1 MVQWIPL
8 RGGGK
13 LPDSL
18 ISHTNGDDT
27 GIPQGNLKIIDEY
40 PIIALFSVFGINCLI
55 SSNDII
61 SIFLSIELQSFAV
74 YILASLYRESES
86 ATSAGL
92 KYFLLGSLSS
102 AILLLGVVL
111 IYSFT
116 GLTEFEGLYMLCS
129 TSISNQ
135 YIHFSVLLISV
146 GLLFKVAASP
156 FHNWSPDV
164 YDGVPTIVTAWLI
177 TMPKISF
184 FIFMVNFQLILGIA
198 SQISFIFTISSL
210 LSLVIGSLGGLIQ
223 FSIKKLL
230 AYSSISHVG
239 FMLLALSV
247 NNPNSIEALLFY
259 LFQYSLTNINV
270 FFLLIVLGN
279 LFSTIISI
287 YSPFQFISQLKGLF
301 STNSLL
307 GWSFAVSMF
316 SIAGIPPIVGFFAKL
331 EVLYSS
337 MYNGYY
343 FLVIVAILTSVIS
356 AVYYLSIIRVIY
368 FDSIPS
374 NKIYYYNRPADNLSS
389 FIISNLTLL
398 MSLFMLNPNFLLYS
412 THLLAIQLFLA

>member
-1 MVQWIPL
+1 MVLISLLTLILTIGLLSSKLTSFHLNRVAIIVLLLSGVLAYHSMWIGQLGSGVGIFNGLFLVTSLSNGIDLFIYIVGSLILLMSETGVFKFALQLNNAVPSAL
-8 RGGGK
+8 ADGAVNPSSGGK

-287 YSPFQFISQLKGLF
+287 YSPIQFISQLKGLF

-307 GWSFAVSMF
+307 G
-316 SIAGIPPIVGFFAKL
+316 
-331 EVLYSS
+331 
-337 MYNGYY
+337 
-343 FLVIVAILTSVIS
+343 
-356 AVYYLSIIRVIY
+356 
-368 FDSIPS
+368 
-374 NKIYYYNRPADNLSS
+374 
-389 FIISNLTLL
+389 
-398 MSLFMLNPNFLLYS
+398 
-412 THLLAIQLFLA
+412 

>member
-1 MVQWIPL
+1 
-8 RGGGK
+8 
-13 LPDSL
+13 
-18 ISHTNGDDT
+18 
-27 GIPQGNLKIIDEY
+27 
-40 PIIALFSVFGINCLI
+40 
-55 SSNDII
+55 
-61 SIFLSIELQSFAV
+61 
-74 YILASLYRESES
+74 
-86 ATSAGL
+86 
-92 KYFLLGSLSS
+92 
-102 AILLLGVVL
+102 
-111 IYSFT
+111 
-116 GLTEFEGLYMLCS
+116 MLCS

-287 YSPFQFISQLKGLF
+287 YSPIQFISQLKGLF

-307 GWSFAVSMF
+307 G
-316 SIAGIPPIVGFFAKL
+316 
-331 EVLYSS
+331 
-337 MYNGYY
+337 
-343 FLVIVAILTSVIS
+343 
-356 AVYYLSIIRVIY
+356 
-368 FDSIPS
+368 
-374 NKIYYYNRPADNLSS
+374 
-389 FIISNLTLL
+389 
-398 MSLFMLNPNFLLYS
+398 
-412 THLLAIQLFLA
+412 